1 MRGQN
6 SHRYMRKILWNNT
19 FTVAIENTTPFSKA
33 SVLARLPLVN
43 VVLRLN
49 YSLSKSLL

>member
-33 SVLARLPLVN
+33 SVLACQCSIKVEIQFIQVSTLTIG
-43 VVLRLN
+43 
-49 YSLSKSLL
+49 